1 MILIWSKT
9 NWKVVSFFYLNIL
22 VLVKLSQYTEL
33 FNWKWF
39 SLAFYL
45 LILSTKWQNWLLAST
60 FALYLPICMKFMKL
74 CQKGI
79 KILLAL
85 QKDVCTCANNLI
97 YGVRLLVNVRDFQC
111 LAALFWKK
119 NLREWASCRMDT
131 LEKVVWILTFPLR
144 Q

>member
-1 MILIWSKT
+1 MCCRMCLMILIWSKT
-9 NWKVVSFFYLNIL
+9 NWKVVRFFYLNIL

-45 LILSTKWQNWLLAST
+45 LLLSTKWQNWLLAST

-74 CQKGI
+74 CRKGI

-97 YGVRLLVNVRDFQC
+97 YGVRLLVNVGDFQC
-111 LAALFWKK
+111 VAALFWKK
-119 NLREWASCRMDT
+119 KTYENELRVGWT
-131 LEKVVWILTFPLR
+131 L
-144 Q
+144 